1 MILIDSEIDFFKL
14 IRQVKCTVT
23 RKVEKSSK
31 SNITHNSYVY
41 DNLYKLNEGKN
52 YYGKK
57 RRNYS
62 DYS

>member
-1 MILIDSEIDFFKL
+1 MTVTDSEIDFFELYRKL
-14 IRQVKCTVT
+14 KETRA

-31 SNITHNSYVY
+31 SNLAHNSYDY
-41 DNLYKLNEGKN
+41 EDTYKFQERKN

>member
-1 MILIDSEIDFFKL
+1 MIITDSEIDFFELCRKL
-14 IRQVKCTVT
+14 KEIRT
-23 RKVEKSSK
+23 RKVEKASK
-31 SNITHNSYVY
+31 SNLAHNSYVY
-41 DNLYKLNEGKN
+41 EDTYKFQERKN

>member
-1 MILIDSEIDFFKL
+1 MIVTNSEVDFFELYRKL
-14 IRQVKCTVT
+14 KETRT

-31 SNITHNSYVY
+31 SNLKHNSYTNEDVY
-41 DNLYKLNEGKN
+41 VIQKGKN

>member
-1 MILIDSEIDFFKL
+1 MIVIDSEIDFFKL
-14 IRQVKCTVT
+14 LRRIKETRT
-23 RKVEKSSK
+23 RKVEKASK
-31 SNITHNSYVY
+31 SNLTHNSYVY
-41 DNLYKLNEGKN
+41 EDTYKFQERKN